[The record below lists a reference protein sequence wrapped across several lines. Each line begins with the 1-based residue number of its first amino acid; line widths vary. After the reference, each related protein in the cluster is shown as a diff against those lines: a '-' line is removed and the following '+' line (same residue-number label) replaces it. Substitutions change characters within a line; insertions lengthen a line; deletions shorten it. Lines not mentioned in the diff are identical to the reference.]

1 MQTDGRDFGLTPEET
16 FMVET
21 LTRELITR
29 LIEERSLT
37 MREAMD
43 IVYNSKTYNA
53 LNNLDTGLY
62 FQSPAY
68 VYDVLEEEIDGN
80 NTHQSN

>member
-1 MQTDGRDFGLTPEET
+1 MNGKET

-21 LTRELITR
+21 LTRELIAR
-29 LIEERSLT
+29 LMEERSFS

-43 IVYNSKTYNA
+43 IVYNSKTYAA
-53 LNNLDTGLY
+53 LNNLNTGLY

-68 VYDVLEEEIDGN
+68 VYDVLEEEIKVFEIN
-80 NTHQSN
+80 NTCMHS

>member
-1 MQTDGRDFGLTPEET
+1 MNGKET

-29 LIEERSLT
+29 LMEERSLT

-43 IVYNSKTYNA
+43 IVYNSKTYTV

-68 VYDVLEEEIDGN
+68 VYDVLEEELDCIN
-80 NTHQSN
+80 PSK

>member
-1 MQTDGRDFGLTPEET
+1 MNGKET

-21 LTRELITR
+21 QTRELITR
-29 LIEERSLT
+29 LMEERSLT

-43 IVYNSKTYNA
+43 VVYNSKTYSA

-68 VYDVLEEEIDGN
+68 VYDVLEEELTKTTDEQFCN
-80 NTHQSN
+80 LF

>member
-1 MQTDGRDFGLTPEET
+1 MNGKET

-21 LTRELITR
+21 LKRELIAR
-29 LIEERSLT
+29 LMEERSLS

-43 IVYNSKTYNA
+43 IVYNSKTYAA
-53 LNNLDTGLY
+53 LNNLNTGLY

-68 VYDVLEEEIDGN
+68 VYDVLEEEIKVLEIK
-80 NTHQSN
+80 NT

>member
-1 MQTDGRDFGLTPEET
+1 MNGKET

-21 LTRELITR
+21 MTRELIAR
-29 LIEERSLT
+29 LMEERSLS

-43 IVYNSKTYNA
+43 IVYNSKTYAA
-53 LNNLDTGLY
+53 LNNLNTGLY

-68 VYDVLEEEIDGN
+68 VYDVLAEELE
-80 NTHQSN
+80 TSMCQKV

>member
-1 MQTDGRDFGLTPEET
+1 MNGKET

-29 LIEERSLT
+29 LMEERGLT

-43 IVYNSKTYNA
+43 IVYNSKTFTT
-53 LNNLDTGLY
+53 LNNLHSGLY

-68 VYDVLEEEIDGN
+68 VYDILEEELKVSAERI
-80 NTHQSN
+80 TKAPSI

>member
-1 MQTDGRDFGLTPEET
+1 MNGKET

-21 LTRELITR
+21 LTRELIAR
-29 LIEERSLT
+29 LMEERSLS

-43 IVYNSKTYNA
+43 IVYNSKTYAA
-53 LNNLDTGLY
+53 LNNLSTGLY

-68 VYDVLEEEIDGN
+68 VYDVLAEEIKEFEIKK
-80 NTHQSN
+80 

>member
-1 MQTDGRDFGLTPEET
+1 MNSEET

-21 LTRELITR
+21 LTRELIAR
-29 LIEERSLT
+29 LMEERSLS

-43 IVYNSKTYNA
+43 IVYKSKTYAA
-53 LNNLDTGLY
+53 LNNLNTGLY

-68 VYDVLEEEIDGN
+68 VYDVLEEELETSVSKKIGIED
-80 NTHQSN
+80 

>member
-1 MQTDGRDFGLTPEET
+1 MSGKET

-21 LTRELITR
+21 LTRELIAR
-29 LIEERSLT
+29 LMEERSFS

-43 IVYNSKTYNA
+43 IVYNSKTYAA
-53 LNNLDTGLY
+53 LNNLNTGLY

-68 VYDVLEEEIDGN
+68 VYDVLEEEIKVFEIN
-80 NTHQSN
+80 NTCMHS

>member
-1 MQTDGRDFGLTPEET
+1 MNGKET

-21 LTRELITR
+21 LTRELIAR
-29 LIEERSLT
+29 LMEERSLS

-43 IVYNSKTYNA
+43 IVYKSKTYVA
-53 LNNLDTGLY
+53 LNNLNTGLY

-68 VYDVLEEEIDGN
+68 VYDVLEEEIKVLEIK
-80 NTHQSN
+80 NTCMHSI

>member
-1 MQTDGRDFGLTPEET
+1 MSGKET

-21 LTRELITR
+21 LTRELIAR
-29 LIEERSLT
+29 LMEERSLS

-43 IVYNSKTYNA
+43 IVYNSKTYAA
-53 LNNLDTGLY
+53 LNDLNTGLY

-68 VYDVLEEEIDGN
+68 VYDVLEEEIH
-80 NTHQSN
+80 TSIE

>member
-1 MQTDGRDFGLTPEET
+1 
-16 FMVET
+16 MVET

-43 IVYNSKTYNA
+43 IVYNSKTYTA
-53 LNNLDTGLY
+53 LNNLDSGLY

-68 VYDVLEEEIDGN
+68 VFDVLEEEIDGKN
-80 NTHQSN
+80 SSEKLV

>member
-1 MQTDGRDFGLTPEET
+1 MNGKET

-29 LIEERSLT
+29 LMEDRSLT

-43 IVYNSKTYNA
+43 IVYNSKTYSA

-68 VYDVLEEEIDGN
+68 VFDVLEEELEGKN
-80 NTHQSN
+80 SSK

>member
-1 MQTDGRDFGLTPEET
+1 MNGKET

-21 LTRELITR
+21 LTRELIAR
-29 LIEERSLT
+29 LMEERSLT

-43 IVYNSKTYNA
+43 IVYKSKTYSA
-53 LNNLDTGLY
+53 LNNLNSGLY

-68 VYDVLEEEIDGN
+68 VYDVLEEEIDGKN
-80 NTHQSN
+80 SPE

>member
-1 MQTDGRDFGLTPEET
+1 MNGKET

-21 LTRELITR
+21 LTRELIAR
-29 LIEERSLT
+29 LMEERSLN

-43 IVYNSKTYNA
+43 IVYNSKTYSA

-68 VYDVLEEEIDGN
+68 VYDVLEEELDGKN
-80 NTHQSN
+80 SSK

>member
-1 MQTDGRDFGLTPEET
+1 MTPEET

-29 LIEERSLT
+29 LMEDRALT

-43 IVYNSKTYNA
+43 VVYNSKTYAA

-68 VYDVLEEEIDGN
+68 VYDVLEEELELLGN
-80 NTHQSN
+80 RYIKPKR

>member
-1 MQTDGRDFGLTPEET
+1 MNGKET

-29 LIEERSLT
+29 LMEERSLT

-43 IVYNSKTYNA
+43 VVFNSKTYAA

-68 VYDVLEEEIDGN
+68 VYDVLEEELDGKN
-80 NTHQSN
+80 SPK

>member
-1 MQTDGRDFGLTPEET
+1 MNSKET

-21 LTRELITR
+21 LTRELIAR
-29 LIEERSLT
+29 LMEERSLS

-43 IVYNSKTYNA
+43 IVYNSKTYAA
-53 LNNLDTGLY
+53 LNNLNTGLY

-68 VYDVLEEEIDGN
+68 VYDVLEEEIKVFEIN
-80 NTHQSN
+80 NTCMHS

>member
-1 MQTDGRDFGLTPEET
+1 MNGKET
-16 FMVET
+16 FMIET
-21 LTRELITR
+21 LTRGLITR
-29 LIEERSLT
+29 LMEERSLT

-43 IVYNSKTYNA
+43 VVYNSKTYTA

-68 VYDVLEEEIDGN
+68 VYDVLEEELKKDC
-80 NTHQSN
+80 

>member
-1 MQTDGRDFGLTPEET
+1 MNSEET

-21 LTRELITR
+21 LTRELIAR
-29 LIEERSLT
+29 LMEERSLS

-43 IVYNSKTYNA
+43 IVYNSKAYAA
-53 LNNLDTGLY
+53 LNNLNTGLY

-68 VYDVLEEEIDGN
+68 VYDVLEEEIKVFEIK
-80 NTHQSN
+80 NTCMHSLNY

>member
-1 MQTDGRDFGLTPEET
+1 MNGKET

-21 LTRELITR
+21 LTSQLIAR
-29 LIEERSLT
+29 LMEERSLT

-43 IVYNSKTYNA
+43 VVYNSQTFAA
-53 LNNLDTGLY
+53 LNNLNTGLY

-68 VYDVLEEEIDGN
+68 VYDVLEEELKEV
-80 NTHQSN
+80 

>member
-1 MQTDGRDFGLTPEET
+1 
-16 FMVET
+16 MVET

-29 LIEERSLT
+29 LMEDRALT

-43 IVYNSKTYNA
+43 VVYNSKTYAA

-68 VYDVLEEEIDGN
+68 VYDVLEEELTKTTDEQFCN
-80 NTHQSN
+80 LF

>member
-1 MQTDGRDFGLTPEET
+1 MNGKET

-21 LTRELITR
+21 LTRELIAR
-29 LIEERSLT
+29 LMEERSLS

-43 IVYNSKTYNA
+43 VVYNSKTYVA
-53 LNNLDTGLY
+53 LNNLNTGLY

-68 VYDVLEEEIDGN
+68 VYDVLEEEIKVLEIK
-80 NTHQSN
+80 NTCMHSI

>member
-1 MQTDGRDFGLTPEET
+1 MNGKET

-29 LIEERSLT
+29 LMEERSLT

-53 LNNLDTGLY
+53 VSNLDTGLY

-68 VYDVLEEEIDGN
+68 VYDVLEEEIDGKIN
-80 NTHQSN
+80 LVNVVKQ

>member
-1 MQTDGRDFGLTPEET
+1 MSGKET

-29 LIEERSLT
+29 LMEERSLT

-43 IVYNSKTYNA
+43 IVYNSKTYTV
-53 LNNLDTGLY
+53 LNNLDSGLY

-68 VYDVLEEEIDGN
+68 VYDVLEEEIDGKI
-80 NTHQSN
+80 SSEKLV